1 MPHVVSNATIC
12 EHSSA
17 MRKAEPI
24 FKSFFGG
31 DGGTLRHAPRD
42 LEHRLQCSCV
52 QWFRLAFPKHR
63 HNLFAVPNG
72 GYRTKATASKI
83 KAEGALS
90 GVADLILLLPS
101 DTHHALCIEM
111 KVDKGKQSEAQKEWQ
126 ELIERDGYKYVVVRS
141 IEDFIKVVTDY
152 LKEE

>member
-1 MPHVVSNATIC
+1 
-12 EHSSA
+12 

-31 DGGTLRHAPRD
+31 DGTTLRHSPRD

-52 QWFRLAFPKHR
+52 KWFRLAYPKHR

-72 GYRTKATASKI
+72 GYRTKTTASKM

-101 DTHHALCIEM
+101 GAYHALCIEI
-111 KVDKGKQSEAQKEWQ
+111 KTDKGRQSEAQKEWQ
-126 ELIERDGYKYVVVRS
+126 ELIVLDGYKYVVVRS
-141 IEDFIKVVTDY
+141 IEEFIKVVTDY
-152 LKEE
+152 LNEE